1 MSSEASWLTPLLLIP
16 GIAILIASTATRYS
30 EVHAEIH
37 RLLHESSGAAKA
49 CAQHELKRSRC
60 FRNALF
66 SLYMSVGFFTLA
78 CLVGGL
84 LHTWSQVS
92 VRVEVLL
99 TIPGVLCALYAAFQL
114 RREAF
119 ISSETI
125 KMHVEEL
132 TKQKG

>member
-1 MSSEASWLTPLLLIP
+1 MGSEASWLTPLLLIP

-37 RLLHESSGAAKA
+37 RLLHETSGAAKA

-66 SLYMSVGFFTLA
+66 CLYLSVGFFTLA
-78 CLVGGL
+78 CLVGGI
-84 LHTWSQVS
+84 LHTWSRAS
-92 VRVEVLL
+92 TIVEVIL
-99 TIPGVLCALYAAFQL
+99 TIPGVLCALYAALQL
-114 RREAF
+114 AKEAL

-125 KMHVEEL
+125 QGHVEEL
-132 TKQKG
+132 TSEQP